1 KLEAGPTLPGKQKD
15 GPMFLWKQEG
25 KESLL
30 PWKQKCGESLLP
42 GQQADIVTVAT
53 LPQFTLENRYACSVV
68 LSWRYDFRELEG
80 ERDAMCCGYV
90 TLMAEDVLNGKY
102 GVHEET
108 ECTAAKRNWMAVKSV
123 SLETSLVLNSKLTS
137 LLHITTMLR
146 GGLGLVSGAVSD
158 CLRDSDQCLLYADNV
173 SGPMK
178 GVAMVISASRR
189 EAQVKLYT
197 STFNYSLISN
207 GTNTSSSGRS
217 TASIHQEVRLV
228 SLLLVVIIG
237 LSLNLS
243 VISLVM
249 MKQVPRRNINL
260 LVANMALSDFLSL
273 LLEPSYLLLE
283 ITGNLPW
290 IGVSYL
296 ADVTCKLFA
305 FMVETSTWVSLVTL
319 LVISVE
325 RFRAVSC
332 VIHLTEKRSVLII
345 LLLVCWVL
353 PGLLNSGGFASCG
366 AKNIGG
372 TSKCV
377 RFDTMQSARY
387 NTAINIIFILLV
399 IVILCLN
406 LAIIRKLVRCSQEA
420 IHIPKAQQQKRARR
434 FRSATRMV
442 LSSLLLFVF
451 CATPLYTLLT
461 IKRMEPLLG
470 VPILSEWSGNMI
482 NAVVVLFFVNP
493 AASPII
499 YFVFLGD
506 FRKVLRKFCCRKK
519 IIGQPN
525 ADYHLRNE
533 EPEEL
538 YS

>member
-1 KLEAGPTLPGKQKD
+1 
-15 GPMFLWKQEG
+15 M
-25 KESLL
+25 
-30 PWKQKCGESLLP
+30 
-42 GQQADIVTVAT
+42 
-53 LPQFTLENRYACSVV
+53 
-68 LSWRYDFRELEG
+68 
-80 ERDAMCCGYV
+80 
-90 TLMAEDVLNGKY
+90 
-102 GVHEET
+102 
-108 ECTAAKRNWMAVKSV
+108 
-123 SLETSLVLNSKLTS
+123 
-137 LLHITTMLR
+137 
-146 GGLGLVSGAVSD
+146 
-158 CLRDSDQCLLYADNV
+158 
-173 SGPMK
+173 
-178 GVAMVISASRR
+178 
-189 EAQVKLYT
+189 
-197 STFNYSLISN
+197 
-207 GTNTSSSGRS
+207 
-217 TASIHQEVRLV
+217 
-228 SLLLVVIIG
+228 
-237 LSLNLS
+237 
-243 VISLVM
+243 
-249 MKQVPRRNINL
+249 
-260 LVANMALSDFLSL
+260 
-273 LLEPSYLLLE
+273 
-283 ITGNLPW
+283 
-290 IGVSYL
+290 
-296 ADVTCKLFA
+296 
-305 FMVETSTWVSLVTL
+305 ETSTWVSLVTL

-332 VIHLTEKRSVLII
+332 VIHLAEKRSVFII
-345 LLLVCWVL
+345 LLLVSWVL
-353 PGLLNSGGFASCG
+353 PGLLNSGAFAFCG

-372 TSKCV
+372 TSECV

-387 NTAINIIFILLV
+387 TTATNIIFILLV

-461 IKRMEPLLG
+461 IKRMEPLLE

-482 NAVVVLFFVNP
+482 NAVTVLFFVNP